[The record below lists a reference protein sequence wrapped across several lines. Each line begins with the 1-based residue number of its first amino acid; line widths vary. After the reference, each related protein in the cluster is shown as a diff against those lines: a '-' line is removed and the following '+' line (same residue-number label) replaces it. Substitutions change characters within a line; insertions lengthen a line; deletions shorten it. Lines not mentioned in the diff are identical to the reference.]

1 MVKIE
6 EIAKAAIAG
15 DGLLT
20 RSLTQ
25 DFLLENPQLVNVPFP
40 NEDDANVLAAAAS
53 LIELFASR
61 LNQESPAWTQE
72 VDAVAE
78 PIFLVK
84 STTNM
89 KRLRRLCETSSP
101 APLRKR
107 KLYAQPNYLE
117 FA

>member
-1 MVKIE
+1 MVKLE
-6 EIAKAAIAG
+6 DIAKAAFQG

-20 RSLTQ
+20 RCLTQ
-25 DFLLENPQLVNVPFP
+25 DFLGENPELMDVPLP
-40 NEDDANVLAAAAS
+40 DAKDVNVLATAAS
-53 LIELFASR
+53 LIELFAGR
-61 LNQESPAWTQE
+61 LNQESPAWTKE
-72 VDAVAE
+72 VGPVSE

-84 STTNM
+84 STANM

-107 KLYAQPNYLE
+107 KLFAPPNYLE